1 MADWQ
6 LRLWKFGDRIK
17 PFGLNG
23 SKLVSDI
30 LTDAK
35 LSAIEKECQW
45 VLTYRDEVV
54 WVVGLR
60 ASRLFTVD
68 KKSETVIMLHINKE
82 LKW

>member
-6 LRLWKFGDRIK
+6 LRPWKFGDRIK

-35 LSAIEKECQW
+35 LSAIEKERQW

>member
-1 MADWQ
+1 
-6 LRLWKFGDRIK
+6 
-17 PFGLNG
+17 
-23 SKLVSDI
+23 VSDI

-68 KKSETVIMLHINKE
+68 KKSETVIMLHINK
-82 LKW
+82 